1 MFRAISLQMART
13 VATNV
18 TVNGDSTQNGDLF
31 AGNVFEVTQ
40 YNHAHHGATNKIDVR
55 NVKPDSVIV
64 PSTSSVTAESTTV
77 SLANTSPFSR
87 FQGITTDRGTALI
100 EEEIVSYVLGT
111 GQLTLTRGILNTTA
125 LPHSEGANIQTYEAN
140 GVSLAGINTVFTL
153 PTNTTLVDEINVDNY
168 YLEVDRSALDPL
180 NQRTGNSLLC
190 FTNERAMGGNTVNIS
205 QNHQYSSFAP
215 NINFIT
221 PGTTTEVSA
230 SMRSISGTSA
240 DGTEISFLDQ
250 GIQTTTL
257 GETTFLPTP
266 RLIAS
271 KINEDKLTFFPKS
284 KSLEVSVDMT
294 TADENLS
301 PVLDIKNATFV
312 YGRNKI
318 NNPVANYA
326 TDNRT
331 NSIERDPHGSRFV
344 TEMTHLTQ
352 PATSLKVLISSNRP
366 PEADFRVFYRLLTA
380 DSTEV
385 GTTFRPFPG
394 FKNMKDLDGDG
405 FGDEVIDEANNDGLP
420 DQFVAPNGDDEFSE
434 YQFSVDELEQFSGF
448 AIKIVMT
455 STNESETPR
464 FRDFRA
470 IALA

>member
-1 MFRAISLQMART
+1 
-13 VATNV
+13 
-18 TVNGDSTQNGDLF
+18 
-31 AGNVFEVTQ
+31 
-40 YNHAHHGATNKIDVR
+40 
-55 NVKPDSVIV
+55 VK
-64 PSTSSVTAESTTV
+64 
-77 SLANTSPFSR
+77 
-87 FQGITTDRGTALI
+87 
-100 EEEIVSYVLGT
+100 
-111 GQLTLTRGILNTTA
+111 
-125 LPHSEGANIQTYEAN
+125 
-140 GVSLAGINTVFTL
+140 
-153 PTNTTLVDEINVDNY
+153 
-168 YLEVDRSALDPL
+168 
-180 NQRTGNSLLC
+180 
-190 FTNERAMGGNTVNIS
+190 IS
-205 QNHQYSSFAP
+205 QNHQYSTFAP

-221 PGTTTEVSA
+221 PGTTTDVTA
-230 SMRSISGTSA
+230 NLRTISGTSA

-250 GIQTTTL
+250 GVIPTTL

-284 KSLEVSVDMT
+284 KSIELSVDMT
-294 TADENLS
+294 TADDNLS

-318 NNPVANYA
+318 NNPVGIENYA
-326 TDNRT
+326 TDSRT
-331 NSIERDPHGSRFV
+331 NSIDNDPHGSRFV
-344 TEMTHLTQ
+344 TEMTHLSQ
-352 PATSLKVLISSNRP
+352 PATSLKVLISANRA

-405 FGDEVIDEANNDGLP
+405 FGDEVIDEAKNDGRP
-420 DQFVAPNGDDEFSE
+420 DASVSPNIDDEFSD

-448 AIKIVMT
+448 AIKIVMIT
-455 STNESETPR
+455 TNESEAPR